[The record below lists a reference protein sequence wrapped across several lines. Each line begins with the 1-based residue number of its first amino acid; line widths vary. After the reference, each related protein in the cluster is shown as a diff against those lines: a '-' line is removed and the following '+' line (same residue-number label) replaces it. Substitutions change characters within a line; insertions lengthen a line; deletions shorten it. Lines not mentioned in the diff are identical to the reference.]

1 MSISFSDE
9 VNEELI
15 TTTAS
20 LPEDSNEGSLRPRT
34 ISEYIGQSIESLF
47 EE

>member
-9 VNEELI
+9 VNEEII

-20 LPEDSNEGSLRPRT
+20 LPEDGNEGSLRPRT
-34 ISEYIGQSIESLF
+34 IRE
-47 EE
+47 